1 MFCFFIVKHFLLI
14 GILCNCFSRKSE
26 RLWLEHYWKILQ
38 RWQIV
43 QNIEIKATTKNISLE
58 LLYILRKWFNSKT
71 TFTSFTMITPAIHRN
86 NEAVEGSI
94 HQNLCFECK
103 CQVKKQRSFL
113 SLLSILSFM
122 SLLITCISWLFL
134 FLVSL
139 QMT

>member
-14 GILCNCFSRKSE
+14 GILCNGFSRKSE

-71 TFTSFTMITPAIHRN
+71 TFTSFTMIIPAIHRN

-94 HQNLCFECK
+94 HQNLSFECK

-122 SLLITCISWLFL
+122 SLLIITCISWLFL
-134 FLVSL
+134 LLVSL
-139 QMT
+139 